1 MGKSVG
7 VDLHKGQFTVYW
19 RSSET
24 GDGEF
29 ARYGTND
36 TGYRAFES
44 EVLRALSNEEEVRV
58 AVESTGNARYFRDRI
73 ERLGVEVKVINTSK
87 FKVVTESVKKTDRHD
102 AATIAEFLEKEML
115 PEARLCSP
123 ESEELRR
130 LLKTRTVLVRSIVA
144 VKNQLH
150 GMLLSMG
157 IETKKSSLQSKKGR
171 RRALDVLEEQGHT
184 GWAVEPLTET
194 IDRLSEQV
202 KKIEKVLAEL
212 VAGDRMVELIMTIPG
227 AGLITAAT
235 IRAYTD
241 DIGRFSGPKKY
252 AAYAG
257 VVPWVSNSADRERHG
272 HITKRGP
279 EELRTALVQVVMG
292 MVRNKRRTGT
302 YRLME
307 RYTAMKQQ
315 KGSGR
320 TIIATARKLSTI
332 IWHMLTHDEAFDQA
346 RMTDEGIRKIATE
359 MRAAAIE
366 AA

>member
-1 MGKSVG
+1 M
-7 VDLHKGQFTVYW
+7 
-19 RSSET
+19 
-24 GDGEF
+24 
-29 ARYGTND
+29 
-36 TGYRAFES
+36 
-44 EVLRALSNEEEVRV
+44 EERQKVTVRV
-58 AVESTGNARYFRDRI
+58 WIDT
-73 ERLGVEVKVINTSK
+73 
-87 FKVVTESVKKTDRHD
+87 
-102 AATIAEFLEKEML
+102 
-115 PEARLCSP
+115 
-123 ESEELRR
+123 
-130 LLKTRTVLVRSIVA
+130 
-144 VKNQLH
+144 H
-150 GMLLSMG
+150 GMPLSMG
-157 IETKKSSLQSKKGR
+157 IETKKSGLQSKKGR
-171 RRALDVLEEQGHT
+171 RRALDVLEEQGHA

-212 VAGDRMVELIMTIPG
+212 VSGDRMVELIMTIPG

-235 IRAYTD
+235 VRAFTD
-241 DIGRFSGPKKY
+241 DIDRFSGPKKY

-257 VVPWVSNSADRERHG
+257 IVPWVSNSAERERHG
-272 HITKRGP
+272 RITKRGP
-279 EELRTALVQVVMG
+279 EELRTALVQIVMG

-307 RYTAMKQQ
+307 RYTAMKRQ

-346 RMTDEGIRKIATE
+346 RMTDEGIRRIATE